1 MKKKDAVGKA
11 KLVAEIV
18 STEGAQMLACGLC
31 RLVLPPQVN
40 IVVKGGMLVGG
51 WLLGGCLGEH
61 MKGYLNRQID
71 DVAEY
76 VEESVKKVKED
87 IAIIQNESEETET
100 EKTDQTDQTNENN
113 KDGEDLG

>member
-1 MKKKDAVGKA
+1 MKKKDTVEKV

-76 VEESVKKVKED
+76 VDESVKRVKED
-87 IAIIQNESEETET
+87 IAIIQKESEETET
-100 EKTDQTDQTNENN
+100 KKTDQTDQTKEND
-113 KDGEDLG
+113 KEGEDLG

>member
-1 MKKKDAVGKA
+1 MKKKDTVEKV

-76 VEESVKKVKED
+76 VDESVKRVKED
-87 IAIIQNESEETET
+87 IAIIQKESEETET
-100 EKTDQTDQTNENN
+100 EKTDQTDQTKEND
-113 KDGEDLG
+113 KEGEDLG

>member
-1 MKKKDAVGKA
+1 MKKKDTVEKV

-76 VEESVKKVKED
+76 VDESVKRVKED
-87 IAIIQNESEETET
+87 IAIIQKESEETET
-100 EKTDQTDQTNENN
+100 EKTDQTDQTKEND

>member
-1 MKKKDAVGKA
+1 MKKKDTVEKV

-40 IVVKGGMLVGG
+40 IVIKGGMLVGG

-76 VEESVKKVKED
+76 VDESVKRVKED
-87 IAIIQNESEETET
+87 IAIIQKESEETET
-100 EKTDQTDQTNENN
+100 EKTDQTDQTNEND

>member
-1 MKKKDAVGKA
+1 MKKKDTVEKV

-40 IVVKGGMLVGG
+40 IVIKGGMLVGG
-51 WLLGGCLGEH
+51 WMLGGCLGEH

-71 DVAEY
+71 DVVEY
-76 VEESVKKVKED
+76 VDESVKRVKED
-87 IAIIQNESEETET
+87 IAIIQKESEETET

-113 KDGEDLG
+113 KNEGDLG

>member
-11 KLVAEIV
+11 KLIAEIV

-40 IVVKGGMLVGG
+40 AVVKGGMLVGG

-76 VEESVKKVKED
+76 VEESVKRVKEN
-87 IAIIQNESEETET
+87 IAIIQKESEETET
-100 EKTDQTDQTNENN
+100 EKTDQTDQTNEND
-113 KDGEDLG
+113 KEGEDLG

>member
-76 VEESVKKVKED
+76 VEDSVKRVKED
-87 IAIIQNESEETET
+87 IAIIQKESEET
-100 EKTDQTDQTNENN
+100 EKTDQTDQTKENN
-113 KDGEDLG
+113 KEGEDLG